1 MTGTIE
7 KNYNGGMDVYRY
19 NPYGMKVK
27 VKTIE
32 KKTGYGW

>member
-1 MTGTIE
+1 
-7 KNYNGGMDVYRY
+7 MDVYRY

-32 KKTGYGW
+32 KKTGYGWWFLFRDIVP